1 MGNDTMDLGQLASL
15 LGRDARELGKLA
27 NRGHLPGRKIGG
39 EWRFAT
45 AEIHHWL
52 EGQMPAL
59 SDAELGALD
68 PTTRTSETPTIAKHL
83 QVECID
89 LALPARTRQSL
100 LRELVK
106 LAERSNLIW
115 DPAAIRDAVESRER
129 MASTAR
135 PEGFAI
141 PHPRRRMPNTLGDSV
156 IALGRTTSGIP
167 FGAEHGVLTDLFF
180 LICCN
185 DDGLHLRIQ
194 ARLAR
199 ILRLPDLLDSLR
211 RAETSLEAWEV
222 IDRAE
227 RGLSGAGSSA
237 IASAQ
242 PTKRR
247 VVVTSRS
254 RKHP

>member
-27 NRGHLPGRKIGG
+27 NRGQVPGRKIGG

-52 EGQMPAL
+52 EGQMPGL
-59 SDAELGALD
+59 SDAELRALD
-68 PTTRTSETPTIAKHL
+68 PATLAAGTPTVSTL
-83 QVECID
+83 LPLDCID

-106 LAERSNLIW
+106 LAERSNQIW
-115 DPAAIRDAVESRER
+115 DPAAIREAVEAREG

-141 PHPRRRMPNTLGDSV
+141 PHPHRRMPNTLGDSV
-156 IALGRTTSGIP
+156 IALARTGSGIP
-167 FGAEHGVLTDLFF
+167 FGADDGSLTELFF
-180 LICCN
+180 LVCCT
-185 DDGLHLRIQ
+185 DDSLHLRIQ

-199 ILRLPDLLDSLR
+199 LLRLPSLLDSLR
-211 RAETSLEAWEV
+211 QAQTPAEAWGV
-222 IDRAE
+222 IDSAE
-227 RGLSGAGSSA
+227 RGLAN
-237 IASAQ
+237 
-242 PTKRR
+242 
-247 VVVTSRS
+247 
-254 RKHP
+254 